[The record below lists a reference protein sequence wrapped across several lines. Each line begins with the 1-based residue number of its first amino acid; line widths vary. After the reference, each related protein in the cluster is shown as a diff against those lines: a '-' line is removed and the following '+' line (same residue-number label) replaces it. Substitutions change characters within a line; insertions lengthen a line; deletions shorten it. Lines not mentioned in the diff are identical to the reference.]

1 MKNRLQKFIEENP
14 MVKKVI
20 GIILIIIGLISI
32 VTPFTPVGFLLVVG
46 MEILGIRVFFWDS
59 LKKWFG
65 K

>member
-1 MKNRLQKFIEENP
+1 